1 MDRNLQLKL
10 TNEFSHQKVAI
21 FSFGGNANKDT
32 GSVLKISQFREA
44 EIEHMNQGKVPTHSI
59 SEERIVAFF
68 NYEREI

>member
-32 GSVLKISQFREA
+32 GSVLKISQLGEA
-44 EIEHMNQGKVPTHSI
+44 EIEHTNQGKVPTHSI
-59 SEERIVAFF
+59 SEERTVAFF